1 MNRET
6 CQSAPR
12 DCNQQISRFTK
23 LYSSHKPDF
32 SLKKKQTCKQ
42 RTDTHGSDKTI
53 NKCKEDITMEV
64 RIVRGRRRL

>member
-23 LYSSHKPDF
+23 LYSSHKPDCSF
-32 SLKKKQTCKQ
+32 FFKTGKQC
-42 RTDTHGSDKTI
+42 TDTHGGDESI
-53 NKCKEDITMEV
+53 NKCKEGITTEV
-64 RIVRGRRRL
+64 RIVRGERRL

>member
-32 SLKKKQTCKQ
+32 SLKKKTCKQ
-42 RTDTHGSDKTI
+42 HKDTHGSDKTI